1 MTFCFEKKLTRSP
14 TEIICS
20 ASSFLTYWAGLQK
33 GSDKEE
39 LEEGAGVLKKAVLH
53 FHPQATG
60 DDAGVVLITSTNEDI
75 LPGGPVVPNADVHS
89 HAAIV
94 AVSR

>member
-1 MTFCFEKKLTRSP
+1 
-14 TEIICS
+14 
-20 ASSFLTYWAGLQK
+20 
-33 GSDKEE
+33 
-39 LEEGAGVLKKAVLH
+39 VLH

-60 DDAGVVLITSTNEDI
+60 DDAGVVLITSTNEDV